1 MFNEREVRSHMIFPF
16 SVTVVGIQ
24 NDLRSTIKTW
34 HTVLLGSSTVGK
46 LSIKENIQSQLPI
59 QAVRHHFY
67 GMAS

>member
-1 MFNEREVRSHMIFPF
+1 MIIPF
-16 SVTVVGIQ
+16 SITVVGIQ

-34 HTVLLGSSTVGK
+34 HTVILGRSTVGK
-46 LSIKENIQSQLPI
+46 LSMKENIQSQLPI